1 MCPYLED
8 LELPEPED
16 VESKLSVDPSPLAPG
31 GFSRSWPPEE
41 SSPLPVTSQATRDV
55 PLPPAMPQEWSSLC
69 HRPLCPPPEQLCDH
83 PSAGALNCFIFS
95 VGPCHPTDLSL
106 GNAAPLFQPNEH
118 YPVLL
123 APSPCVVAFC
133 FSSLETSITHLGQLS
148 LCQVGVHCVMDTD
161 VLDYSFCF

>member
-1 MCPYLED
+1 MQLQKPPKCPYLED
-8 LELPEPED
+8 LELPEPQD

-69 HRPLCPPPEQLCDH
+69 HRPPCPPPEQLCVH

-106 GNAAPLFQPNEH
+106 GHAAPLFQPNEQL
-118 YPVLL
+118 PCST
-123 APSPCVVAFC
+123 SPEPLCCC
-133 FSSLETSITHLGQLS
+133 FLFFIPGDFHHPFGSAEFVSGGDT
-148 LCQVGVHCVMDTD
+148 LCHGH
-161 VLDYSFCF
+161 